1 MLNCEHQEPIL
12 KTIHIL
18 LLMSVLCL
26 AGVWAHAETVV
37 QAWTQRY
44 NNPSTASGQ
53 AWKVVT
59 DANGNVIVA
68 GYTTE
73 QNAGYDI
80 LVIKYSAAGLALW
93 TNRYSGYGYSQDTPY
108 SLAVDGTGNVLVAGR
123 CENSLSQLGYLTI
136 KYSASGL
143 PLWTNYYNGSASF
156 DDYLYAMAVDG
167 SGNVVVT
174 GSACDASGI
183 SGYATI
189 KYSSTG
195 VPVWTNRY
203 SESVLW
209 SASANAIAV
218 DGNGNVIV
226 TGNAPRSSSSTND
239 YVTIKYSA
247 AGVALLT
254 NRYNGP
260 GDGDDYAEAVA
271 VYANGDFVVTG
282 YSYNA
287 SGSGDYATIKYSSA
301 GVPLWTNR
309 YNGPA
314 NYQDFA
320 SAVAIAGN
328 GNIFVTGNSSSGS
341 SFYDYATIAYSGAG
355 IALWTNRYSGPGYSN
370 SRPTGMVL
378 DGSGNILVTGY
389 SYTNYNDANY
399 ITIKYSGAGVPLWIN
414 RYDGPGTNDAR
425 GYAVAVD
432 SGENVYVTGY
442 SIDTNGFSDCA
453 TIKYSGA
460 GLALWT
466 NFYNGPSDGPDVA
479 DAVAVDSAGNC
490 FVTGYS
496 GNSDNGRAGAVD
508 YLTIAYS
515 GAGTALWTNRY
526 NGPGTN
532 IDQANAVA
540 VDGAGNVFVTGYSYG
555 ASTTNSADYATIK
568 YSGSGV
574 PLWTNRYDGPGTNVD
589 QASALVVNG
598 SGDVAVTGYSYN
610 ASGSADYATIKY
622 SAAGIPLWTNRYN
635 GPGNSTDQSVA
646 AAADSSGNVL
656 VTGYSYGTS
665 TASSADYA
673 TIKYSSAG
681 IPLWTN
687 RYNGPGNNIDQAAA
701 VAVDGN
707 GNVLVT
713 GYSYSTSTASS
724 ADYATIKYSAGGAP
738 LWTNRYNGPG
748 NNIDQPAAVAVDGDG
763 NVLVTG
769 YSYSSSTAS
778 SADYATIKYS
788 AAGVP
793 LWTNRYNGLG
803 KNADQAA
810 AVAVD
815 TDGNVFVTGSSTAS
829 STTNRD
835 YATIKYSG
843 TGLALWTNYYNG
855 PADGDDSH
863 QTKLCLAI
871 GPDGAALVTGG
882 SDGTKSI
889 ATVYD
894 YLTVKYISP
903 PEIMTQPVNRT
914 NSVGSTVTFAI
925 SATGSASLKYQ
936 WQLNGTNLTN
946 GGSVSGASSNV
957 LTLANVQTNDAGN
970 YTVVITNA
978 FGSVTSSVA
987 VLTVIMP
994 SSITLTSS
1002 VLTNGVFK
1010 SFFTNVSGVNFT
1022 VLTASNLSLPLSNW
1036 TEMGSVTEIFSGQFQ
1051 FTDPQASNSPKRF
1064 YRVRSP

>member
-1 MLNCEHQEPIL
+1 
-12 KTIHIL
+12 
-18 LLMSVLCL
+18 MSVLCL
-26 AGVWAHAETVV
+26 AGVWTHAETVV
-37 QAWTQRY
+37 QAWMQRY
-44 NNPSTASGQ
+44 NNSSTASGQ
-53 AWKVVT
+53 TWKVVT
-59 DANGNVIVA
+59 DADRNVIVA

-123 CENSLSQLGYLTI
+123 CQDSLHQLDYLTI
-136 KYSASGL
+136 KYSASGV
-143 PLWTNYYNGSASF
+143 PLWTNQYYGSTGF

-183 SGYATI
+183 PGYATI

-203 SESVLW
+203 NESVLW

-218 DGNGNVIV
+218 DGSGNVIV
-226 TGNAPRSSSSTND
+226 TGNAPRGSSSTND

-260 GDGDDYAEAVA
+260 GDGNDYAEAVA
-271 VYANGDFVVTG
+271 VSANGDFVVTG

-328 GNIFVTGNSSSGS
+328 GNIFVTGASSYSSGG

-355 IALWTNRYSGPGYSN
+355 VTLWTNRYSGPANSD

-378 DGSGNILVTGY
+378 DGGGNILVTGY
-389 SYTNYNDANY
+389 SANFTNINDANY
-399 ITIKYSGAGVPLWIN
+399 ITIRYTAAGVPLWTN
-414 RYDGPGTNDAR
+414 RYDGPGNNDAR

-442 SIDTNGFSDCA
+442 SIDTNGSSDCA

-466 NFYNGPSDGPDVA
+466 NYYSGSYDGPDVA
-479 DAVAVDSAGNC
+479 NAVAVDSAGNC

-555 ASTTNSADYATIK
+555 ASTTNSADYTTIK

-574 PLWTNRYDGPGTNVD
+574 PLWTNRYNGPGTNVD
-589 QASALVVNG
+589 QANALVVNG

-622 SAAGIPLWTNRYN
+622 SSAGIPLWTNRYN

-646 AAADSSGNVL
+646 AAGDGSGNVL
-656 VTGYSYGTS
+656 VTGYSYGAA

-681 IPLWTN
+681 VPMWTN
-687 RYNGPGNNIDQAAA
+687 RYNGPGNNIDQTAAVAVDGNDNLLVTGYSYNATTASSADYATIKYSSAGVPMWTNRYNGPGNSIDQAAA

-713 GYSYSTSTASS
+713 GYSYSAGY
-724 ADYATIKYSAGGAP
+724 ADYATIKYSSAGVP
-738 LWTNRYNGPG
+738 VWTNRFNGP
-748 NNIDQPAAVAVDGDG
+748 
-763 NVLVTG
+763 
-769 YSYSSSTAS
+769 
-778 SADYATIKYS
+778 
-788 AAGVP
+788 
-793 LWTNRYNGLG
+793 G

-829 STTNRD
+829 GTTNSD
-835 YATIKYSG
+835 YATIKYSS
-843 TGLALWTNYYNG
+843 TGVAMWTNYYNG
-855 PADGDDSH
+855 PANGDDSH
-863 QTKLCLAI
+863 QTKWGLTI
-871 GPDGAALVTGG
+871 GADGAVFVTGG
-882 SDGTKSI
+882 SDGTESI

-894 YLTVKYISP
+894 YLTVKYVSP
-903 PEIMTQPVNRT
+903 PEIITHPVNRT
-914 NSVGSTVTFAI
+914 NSVGSTVPFAVT
-925 SATGSASLKYQ
+925 ATGSASLKYQ
-936 WQLNGTNLTN
+936 WRLNGTNLVN
-946 GGSVSGASSNV
+946 GSSVTGATSNV
-957 LTLANVQTNDAGN
+957 LTLGNIQSIDSGN
-970 YTVVITNA
+970 YTVVVTNF
-978 FGSVTSSVA
+978 FGNVISSAA
-987 VLTVIMP
+987 VLTVVIPTPIM
-994 SSITLTSS
+994 LTSS

-1010 SFFTNVSGVNFT
+1010 SFFTNVPGANFT
-1022 VLTASNLSLPLSNW
+1022 ALTASNLTLPLSNW
-1036 TEMGSVTEIFSGQFQ
+1036 ALMGSVTEIFSGQFQ
-1051 FTDPQASNSPKRF
+1051 FTDPQASNSPKRY